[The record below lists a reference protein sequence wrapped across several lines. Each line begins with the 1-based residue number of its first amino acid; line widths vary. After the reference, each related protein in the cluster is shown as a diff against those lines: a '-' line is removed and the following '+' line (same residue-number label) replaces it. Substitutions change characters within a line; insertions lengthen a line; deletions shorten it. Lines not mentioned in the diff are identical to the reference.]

1 MAGHGSRVLLV
12 SGGTWFDE
20 SPRRAQL
27 EAGLA
32 AAGVELVGTATV
44 AGEPGPADVEGPLAR
59 HREAGVDVV
68 LGIGGGAVLDTAKA
82 IAGLLR
88 SGTSLMDHL
97 EGVGRGLPYPGPAL
111 PVVAVPTTA
120 GTGSEATRNAVITE
134 RGPQG
139 YKRSFRDERLVP
151 ADAVVDPDLL
161 ATAPRPLIAANGLD
175 ALTQLLEA
183 YTSQRATPFTDALAR
198 SGLAAVREGLLA
210 WHADPAGPGA
220 PAARSQMAY
229 AALLSGICLANAGL
243 GAVHGLASP
252 LGAQLPI
259 PHGMACGSVLWQTI
273 DGQHRGPGG
282 ARTGRTGPG
291 PLRGCRTHPGRPA
304 RRLRHDEARC
314 GAHGDTARLGGTPG
328 GPRAVGLRHGPRAH
342 RRGRRRFAGQQHAD
356 EPRRAHGRG
365 AHEHPRARPVGSPV
379 RPGEC
384 GAVPERMVMG
394 ALDDVAIARSARPSA
409 SVGHAVVLDE
419 GTGPEASTTGPG
431 MNRDPTRSTWC
442 RTDPCIGVCV
452 TRRVVAIPESRVE

>member
-1 MAGHGSRVLLV
+1 MTAPERRSDAVGAPLADPASTLAGLGASVPPFTIGRLPRITFGSGSFSAITGIAAGHGSRVLLV

-20 SPRRAQL
+20 SPHRAQL

-32 AAGVELVGTATV
+32 AAGVDIVGTATV
-44 AGEPGPADVEGPLAR
+44 TGEPGPADVEGPLAR

-68 LGIGGGAVLDTAKA
+68 LGIGGGAVLDAAKA

-97 EGVGRGLPYPGPAL
+97 EGVGRGLPYRGPAL

-183 YTSQRATPFTDALAR
+183 YTSQRATPVTDALAR

-210 WHADPAGPGA
+210 WYADPAGAGA

-273 DGQHRGPGG
+273 DANVTALEERAPS
-282 ARTGRTGPG
+282 APALERYADAGRILAGLPA
-291 PLRGCRTHPGRPA
+291 GCGS
-304 RRLRHDEARC
+304 DEARS
-314 GAHGDTARLGGTPG
+314 ALTATLREWVTRL
-328 GPRAVGLRHGPRAH
+328 
-342 RRGRRRFAGQQHAD
+342 
-356 EPRRAHGRG
+356 
-365 AHEHPRARPVGSPV
+365 
-379 RPGEC
+379 
-384 GAVPERMVMG
+384 AVPGLAAFGMG
-394 ALDDVAIARSARPSA
+394 LEHIA
-409 SVGHAVVLDE
+409 AVVAD
-419 GTGPEASTTGPG
+419 SPG
-431 MNRDPTRSTWC
+431 SSMQTNPVEL
-442 RTDPCIGVCV
+442 TDAELSDILE
-452 TRRVVAIPESRVE
+452 RAL